1 MRPQGMRVPV
11 KSGRHQD
18 GQLPLL
24 GEILLFASLGKW
36 VILSPFCLEPIPCPN
51 PSTKAPVYPLPLVCR
66 KTEIS
71 QASKSHKRAG
81 SVSQ

>member
-1 MRPQGMRVPV
+1 MRPEGMRVPV

-18 GQLPLL
+18 GQLSLL
-24 GEILLFASLGKW
+24 REIFLFASLGKW
-36 VILSPFCLEPIPCPN
+36 VLLSPFCLELIPCPN
-51 PSTKAPVYPLPLVCR
+51 PSTKAPLHPLPLVCR

-81 SVSQ
+81 SINE